1 MHLLDRAHSRAIGSR
16 DTNKNTHKHTHSG
29 AEVLLHDS
37 RFRVVAPPVFTLAG
51 TCERSDSRACIGFIT
66 ASSGVCV
73 CVFFVLECSSA
84 ISAIWR
90 FAGGFFFYFGESE
103 RPLNC
108 WPGPDDKLAAAEERV
123 SARRARRADKITID
137 ILVE

>member
-1 MHLLDRAHSRAIGSR
+1 MIRGFALLRRRCLHSLARASAPI
-16 DTNKNTHKHTHSG
+16 
-29 AEVLLHDS
+29 
-37 RFRVVAPPVFTLAG
+37 RVHALVSLPHQV
-51 TCERSDSRACIGFIT
+51 
-66 ASSGVCV
+66 V
-73 CVFFVLECSSA
+73 CVFFCTRVLERYLCDLA
-84 ISAIWR
+84 FCWR
-90 FAGGFFFYFGESE
+90 FFFFYFGESE